1 MVAPLLLWRY
11 MFRDILLHALL
22 GLFAIV
28 LLLVVSNLL
37 RFMEDLAAAGV
48 GLTGLAELVVVI
60 LPAYASYALP
70 SAILFGVLL
79 SLGRMSADGE
89 IVAMRASGLSV
100 ARLLPPALALGAV
113 AAVAATYLLFE
124 VQPKAGMKMRVLLR
138 QLAGSVQVIEPGR
151 FMEFGDKLMF
161 VHSLGDSNCPLE
173 GILVGSAAGG
183 EGERSFYAA
192 ARCGTL
198 DSDPDARSLAFVM
211 HDGSIHF
218 RDPDPSHYRRIRFQT
233 MRTVVDVSHYTDPK
247 PAPPQL
253 TFRELLAARSLPRD
267 DFEHR
272 RLDGKYGTGI
282 AVQIQRRLAFPAAS
296 ILLALIAVPLGI
308 RPMRSG
314 RSAGALTAIVVMA
327 LYWLTFSL
335 GDMASTRGV
344 VPAWVG
350 FWTPN
355 ALALLI
361 GIALMRRLGRSDD

>member
-22 GLFAIV
+22 GLFAII

-48 GLTGLAELVVVI
+48 GLEGLMQLVAVI
-60 LPAYASYALP
+60 LPVYAAYALP
-70 SAILFGVLL
+70 SALLFGVLL

-89 IVAMRASGLSV
+89 IVAMRASGIS
-100 ARLLPPALALGAV
+100 ASRLLPPALALGLI
-113 AAVAATYLLFE
+113 AAVGATYLLFE
-124 VQPKAGMKMRVLLR
+124 VQPKAGMRMRVLLR
-138 QLAGSVQVIEPGR
+138 QLAGSVQVIEPGK

-161 VHSLGDSNCPLE
+161 VHSLGDTNCPLE
-173 GILVGSAAGG
+173 GILIGSAV

-198 DSDPDARSLAFVM
+198 DSDPDKRSLAFLM

-233 MRTVVDVSHYTDPK
+233 MRTAVDISNYTDPK
-247 PAPPQL
+247 PGTAQL
-253 TFRELLAARSLPRD
+253 TFAELVAASRLPAD
-267 DFEHR
+267 DNEHK
-272 RLDGKYGTGI
+272 RLDGRYGTGI
-282 AVQIQRRLAFPAAS
+282 SVQMQRRLAFPAAS

-327 LYWLTFSL
+327 LYWLAFSL

-344 VPAWVG
+344 VPAWFG
-350 FWTPN
+350 FWLPN
-355 ALALLI
+355 ALALGI
-361 GIALMRRLGRSDD
+361 GIVLMLRLGRSDD

>member
-22 GLFAIV
+22 GLFAII

-37 RFMEDLAAAGV
+37 RFMEELAAAGV
-48 GLTGLAELVVVI
+48 GLEGLGQLVMVI

-70 SAILFGVLL
+70 SALLFGVLL

-100 ARLLPPALALGAV
+100 ARLLPPALALGV
-113 AAVAATYLLFE
+113 IAALAATYMLFE
-124 VQPKAGMKMRVLLR
+124 VQPKAAMKMRVLLR
-138 QLAGSVQVIEPGR
+138 QLAGSIQVIEPGK

-161 VHSLGDSNCPLE
+161 VHSLGGASCPLE
-173 GILVGSAAGG
+173 GVLIGSASEEEGG
-183 EGERSFYAA
+183 RSFYAA

-198 DSDPDARSLAFVM
+198 DSDPDARSLAFLM

-218 RDPDPSHYRRIRFQT
+218 RDPDPSHYRRIRFHT
-233 MRTVVDVSHYTDPK
+233 MRTAVDVSQYTDPK
-247 PAPPQL
+247 PGTGQL
-253 TFRELLAARSLPRD
+253 TFQELIAAWRLPKND
-267 DFEHR
+267 PEHK
-272 RLDGKYGTGI
+272 RLDGRYGTGLS
-282 AVQIQRRLAFPAAS
+282 VQINRRLAFPAAS

-327 LYWLTFSL
+327 LYWITFSL
-335 GDMASTRGV
+335 GDMASTKGV
-344 VPAWVG
+344 VPAWFG
-350 FWTPN
+350 LWLPN
-355 ALALLI
+355 TLALAI
-361 GIALMRRLGRSDD
+361 GIYLMRRLGRSDD